1 EGYTHKEIGEMLEI
15 SENTSKS
22 QLSRA
27 RKSLQKKLNALKEKE
42 KKRIGKQ
49 PK

>member
-1 EGYTHKEIGEMLEI
+1 MLDI

-27 RKSLQKKLNALKEKE
+27 RASLQKKL
-42 KKRIGKQ
+42 KKIKDQEQFGKSTE
-49 PK
+49 

>member
-1 EGYTHKEIGEMLEI
+1 MI

-27 RKSLQKKLNALKEKE
+27 RKYLQNELAKLEQDESQIKVKN
-42 KKRIGKQ
+42 G
-49 PK
+49 